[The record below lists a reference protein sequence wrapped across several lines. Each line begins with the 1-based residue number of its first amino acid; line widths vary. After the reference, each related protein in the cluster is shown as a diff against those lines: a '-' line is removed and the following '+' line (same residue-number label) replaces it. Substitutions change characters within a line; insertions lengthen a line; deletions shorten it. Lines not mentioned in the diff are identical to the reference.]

1 MRSETEERIQRLAT
15 RVTNPT
21 PDGRGDAKA
30 IAILV
35 LAYAVVGLSETI
47 RDHLGGSK

>member
-1 MRSETEERIQRLAT
+1 MKTETAERIQRLSS

-35 LAYAVVGLSETI
+35 LAYAVIGLSETI
-47 RDHLGGSK
+47 QTYLETK